1 MTAVQH
7 TTTEK
12 KKAILIYIYTFGKY
26 SIQSDLY
33 HIQCNSLTFSFEDW
47 SNAMNKQS

>member
-7 TTTEK
+7 TTAEK

-33 HIQCNSLTFSFEDW
+33 HIQCIARIHWRFNLRTGQ
-47 SNAMNKQS
+47 M